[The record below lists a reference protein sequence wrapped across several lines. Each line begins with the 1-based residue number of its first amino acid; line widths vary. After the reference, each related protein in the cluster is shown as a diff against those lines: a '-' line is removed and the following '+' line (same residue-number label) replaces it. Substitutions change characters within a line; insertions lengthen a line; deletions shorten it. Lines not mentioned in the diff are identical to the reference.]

1 MILEILIPSL
11 SALLACIYFNRDDF
25 SGEEDVIGRRYPCE
39 KIDFKI
45 LKYLSYNRTAIM
57 FMVLGVIRFNFTW
70 IISTPIKFIRKITV
84 RILKKFLL

>member
-39 KIDFKI
+39 KIEE
-45 LKYLSYNRTAIM
+45 
-57 FMVLGVIRFNFTW
+57 
-70 IISTPIKFIRKITV
+70 
-84 RILKKFLL
+84 KKETELQ

>member
-39 KIDFKI
+39 KIEE
-45 LKYLSYNRTAIM
+45 
-57 FMVLGVIRFNFTW
+57 
-70 IISTPIKFIRKITV
+70 
-84 RILKKFLL
+84 KKEKELQ